1 MAISSIIIF
10 AYIALQSIK
19 KSPVDL
25 NEAQIDQNH
34 HTYRGA
40 QAGREGE
47 GLKTPQHKKLSFN
60 RDYSK

>member
-34 HTYRGA
+34 HTFAALGPDEKEKA
-40 QAGREGE
+40 
-47 GLKTPQHKKLSFN
+47 
-60 RDYSK
+60 